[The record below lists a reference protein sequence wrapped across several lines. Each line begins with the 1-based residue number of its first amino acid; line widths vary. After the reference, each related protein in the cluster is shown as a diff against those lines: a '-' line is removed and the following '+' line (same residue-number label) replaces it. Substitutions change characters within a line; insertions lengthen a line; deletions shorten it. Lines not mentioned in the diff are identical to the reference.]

1 MERELANLKESYLKG
16 LKKLT
21 TFDELQRE
29 FELLE
34 GNDLP
39 FTREEFSIRW
49 KRSVKESTLMVT
61 FDDLAGVTPTQFD
74 LITRNV
80 KTDLVTRAV
89 RTELKDINDGDVK
102 GVKSLC
108 DKLQAFAGKGQPW
121 YTIAKEKDGFMASEM
136 DSKIRAGG
144 DPVKLGPIVESLMPF
159 VDADLFPKM
168 NGRFETIVQRG
179 EKKAREEKEGEK

>member
-1 MERELANLKESYLKG
+1 MA
-16 LKKLT
+16 
-21 TFDELQRE
+21 TFE
-29 FELLE
+29 
-34 GNDLP
+34 
-39 FTREEFSIRW
+39 
-49 KRSVKESTLMVT
+49 
-61 FDDLAGVTPTQFD
+61 DLAGVTPTQFD

-80 KTDLVTRAV
+80 KTDLVARAV

-108 DKLQAFAGKGQPW
+108 DKLQAFAGEGQPW
-121 YTIAKEKDGFMASEM
+121 HTIVKEKDGFMASEM

-159 VDADLFPKM
+159 VDAKLFPKM

-179 EKKAREEKEGEK
+179 RKKAKKQQEDAK